1 MDQKAVLSKA
11 EPMRTAMREILTVS
25 QFAERCPAFKEP
37 ALRWLI
43 FNRRKNGLEKS
54 GAIVRNGRRVLL
66 DVEKFFVWLEAQ
78 STMAR

>member
-1 MDQKAVLSKA
+1 MDQNTILSKA
-11 EPMRTAMREILTVS
+11 EQMRTAMREILTIS

-43 FNRRKNGLEKS
+43 FNRRQNGLEKS

-66 DVEKFFVWLEAQ
+66 DVQKFFVWLEAR
-78 STMAR
+78 SKAA